1 MFSGLAWVGSRNPHP
16 FFWGR
21 GDRASCFL
29 MPWPHGGIRDSIW
42 LCHFSPLEVLL
53 SSCPSQQ
60 GGCRWLAGEPC
71 CKWQLQGGFGHGCQ
85 VAEVEWKHYR
95 IFIIH
100 CGSVFM
106 AKQRGHQLNTEKK
119 KNWIHFLQSLT
130 DALPLP
136 ESGTSKTKLETHWLF
151 QLWPI
156 LPGLYILS
164 QRNWI
169 TILPLLLTPT
179 IYGVHTR
186 CQTPPPITLIW
197 ISPPNTL
204 MK

>member
-1 MFSGLAWVGSRNPHP
+1 MFSGLAWVGSRSPHP
-16 FFWGR
+16 VFGGR

-42 LCHFSPLEVLL
+42 LCHFSRLKYSWAAAPHSRVAASDWLGNPVVNDSCRVVSVMAAKRQK
-53 SSCPSQQ
+53 SSGNIIEFS
-60 GGCRWLAGEPC
+60 L
-71 CKWQLQGGFGHGCQ
+71 FI
-85 VAEVEWKHYR
+85 VAVCSWPNKEGTSW
-95 IFIIH
+95 I
-100 CGSVFM
+100 
-106 AKQRGHQLNTEKK
+106 QKK

-164 QRNWI
+164 QRNCI

-179 IYGVHTR
+179 IYGVLTR